1 MLHNGFLFLKI
12 IEKLF
17 KDFKFINIERSPIML
32 AEAWYKK
39 NYFYKGY
46 DIKTQGILF
55 F

>member
-12 IEKLF
+12 IENYLN
-17 KDFKFINIERSPIML
+17 FKFINIERSPIML

-46 DIKTQGILF
+46 QNPRFCSFNGL
-55 F
+55 